1 MPLTYQA
8 IASATVGS
16 GGVASVTFSSIPQ
29 TFTDL
34 LIKGSA
40 RSLRASDED
49 GMAFG
54 INGTGATN
62 WLLLSAN
69 GSSASSGTLSSLGF
83 GAAFVGRIPGANATS
98 NTFGNFELYLPNYTS
113 NTTKPYGTDAVTEN
127 NSATAYSSLVAA
139 YQSSTAAVSSVIL
152 LASNANLAQYSTF
165 TLYGIVKS

>member
-1 MPLTYQA
+1 MPDTFVK
-8 IASATVGS
+8 IASVTVGS

-29 TFTDL
+29 TYTDL

-54 INGTGATN
+54 INGGGATN

-83 GAAFVGRIPGANATS
+83 GAAFVGRIPGANATA
-98 NTFGNFELYLPNYTS
+98 NTFGSFELYLPNYTS
-113 NTTKPYGTDAVTEN
+113 NTAKSYSTDAVTEN
-127 NSATAYSSLVAA
+127 NGTTAYMSFLAA
-139 YQSSTAAVSSVIL
+139 YQSSTATVSSVIL
-152 LASNANLAQYSTF
+152 LASNANLAQNSTF
-165 TLYGIVKS
+165 TLYGIKKD

>member
-1 MPLTYQA
+1 MANTFIK

-62 WLLLSAN
+62 WVLLSGN
-69 GSSASSGTLSSLGF
+69 GSSASSGTLSSTGF
-83 GAAFVGRIPGANATS
+83 GAAFVGRIPGVNATAS
-98 NTFGNFELYLPNYTS
+98 TFGSFELYLPNYTS
-113 NTTKPYGTDAVTEN
+113 SAAKSYSIDAVTEN
-127 NSATAYSSLVAA
+127 NSSTAYSSFVAA
-139 YQSSTAAVSSVIL
+139 TQSNTATVSSVIL

-165 TLYGIVKS
+165 TLYGIKNS